1 MQMDRP
7 FAPAAQ
13 GTQPYSSPIRCGI
26 RCFLLPSARIHG
38 ASSVKR
44 QGADGLGQ
52 LVAKAQQ
59 GREVDRH
66 VKHVPYHAGRCGKGP
81 AAPVDGSR
89 FGTGVDQEKL
99 EPRSDTGKARAVSAR
114 PSAQTQNADEVVG
127 REKELVPFKQ
137 GRVL

>member
-1 MQMDRP
+1 GIEIGDRVAVSYAAAALTSLGCENERFRKGGLARCAVADERHVAQLGRCIDVQTVSLLSLLNPLLPRFPASKVQMDRP

-59 GREVDRH
+59 GR
-66 VKHVPYHAGRCGKGP
+66 
-81 AAPVDGSR
+81 
-89 FGTGVDQEKL
+89 
-99 EPRSDTGKARAVSAR
+99 
-114 PSAQTQNADEVVG
+114 
-127 REKELVPFKQ
+127 
-137 GRVL
+137 